1 MRILAWQGRRS
12 EALDQFD
19 VCESCLWKSYMIKPD
34 EETLE
39 LREMISKGKYFH
51 VFYSHTKETKNK
63 NWEKHS

>member
-1 MRILAWQGRRS
+1 
-12 EALDQFD
+12 
-19 VCESCLWKSYMIKPD
+19 MIKPD